1 MSTRFV
7 SLFWRILDRVDHA
20 IMSVRL
26 RILDWICGP
35 EPPTGADRQR
45 EQEHERLQRAFPKI
59 DIDGT

>member
-35 EPPTGADRQR
+35 EPPTRADRQR
-45 EQEHERLQRAFPKI
+45 EQAHERLQRAFPEI